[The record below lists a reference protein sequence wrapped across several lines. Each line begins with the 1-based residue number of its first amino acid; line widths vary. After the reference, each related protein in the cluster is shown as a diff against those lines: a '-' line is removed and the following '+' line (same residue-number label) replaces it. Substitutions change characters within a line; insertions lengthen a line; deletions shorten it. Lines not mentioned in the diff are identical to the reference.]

1 MKKLNVKLNDV
12 VKVQVNGRFAQG
24 YVIQLNEGKALV
36 QVPVFYGDTKFIEV
50 EAQVE
55 DLMPVLRDFNDW
67 KKFND
72 K

>member
-12 VKVQVNGRFAQG
+12 VKVQVHGRFVQG

-50 EAQVE
+50 GSRVE
-55 DLMPVLRDFNDW
+55 DLMPVYRDFDDW

-72 K
+72 R

>member
-1 MKKLNVKLNDV
+1 MKNVKLNDL

-36 QVPVFYGDTKFIEV
+36 QVPVFYGDAKFIEV
-50 EAQVE
+50 ESKVE
-55 DLMPVLRDFNDW
+55 DLMPVYKDYKDW
-67 KKFND
+67 ERFND

>member
-12 VKVQVNGRFAQG
+12 VKVQVHGRFVQG

-50 EAQVE
+50 ESKVE
-55 DLMPVLRDFNDW
+55 DLMPVYRDFDDW

-72 K
+72 R